1 MIFSHQK
8 LNVSKARSDNFSWVK
23 EILYQSIDKS
33 MNFSWPKENL
43 FFKAKSKKFG
53 HVCENSLYHNRLKLE
68 WPKIFI
74 FIGWKIFL
82 WIAESRND
90 SSQKEKNFPSENIS
104 WLKEFGLAESEKEKV
119 VTQSW
124 LEKNIM
130 MPKWLFVWLK
140 VRKGKVSLHSWKRK
154 SLRAD

>member
-1 MIFSHQK
+1 MIFSW
-8 LNVSKARSDNFSWVK
+8 L
-23 EILYQSIDKS
+23 
-33 MNFSWPKENL
+33 KENL
-43 FFKAKSKKFG
+43 FFKAKSKKLG
-53 HVCENSLYHNRLKLE
+53 HVYENSLYQNRLKLE

-90 SSQKEKNFPSENIS
+90 SSQTEKNSPSENIS

-124 LEKNIM
+124 LEK
-130 MPKWLFVWLK
+130 KHHDAK
-140 VRKGKVSLHSWKRK
+140 VVVCLAKTKKGKGVSSQLKAKISQSWLENT
-154 SLRAD
+154 SW